1 MPHTVLC
8 PRLVFSC
15 PCCNLESLI
24 QREFGDVYHF
34 ATPAAVVEPIDTERS
49 VELMQLVTTA
59 RIREIC
65 IIGSPD
71 CSFVKRALKSTFVPD
86 VAHDAV
92 IRKFRVPSDRGYTL
106 SRKLIRNQAIALR
119 EALRTAASVASGAI
133 QVRGILACGTTH
145 RFLDVR

>member
-1 MPHTVLC
+1 MPAIVTC

-15 PCCNLESLI
+15 PCCNLEPLI
-24 QREFGDVYHF
+24 RREFGDVYHF
-34 ATPAAVVEPIDTERS
+34 ATPAAVVEPIDIKRSAELTE
-49 VELMQLVTTA
+49 LVLTA
-59 RIREIC
+59 HIREIC
-65 IIGSPD
+65 IVGSPD
-71 CSFVKRALKSTFVPD
+71 CSFVKRALKPSFVPD

>member
-1 MPHTVLC
+1 MPHTVSC

-15 PCCNLESLI
+15 PCCHLEPLI
-24 QREFGDVYHF
+24 QREFGEIYHF
-34 ATPAAVVEPIDTERS
+34 ATPAAVVEPIDTARS
-49 VELMQLVTTA
+49 TELMELVVTA
-59 RIREIC
+59 GIREIC

-71 CSFVKRALKSTFVPD
+71 CSFVKRALKPTFVPD
-86 VAHDAV
+86 VAYDAV

-106 SRKLIRNQAIALR
+106 SRKLIRHQATTLR
-119 EALRTAASVASGAI
+119 EALRAATSVASGAI